1 MRLHSFRVP
10 AIVGAGLAV
19 AVGASLL
26 ATPAA
31 AAPSRLIT
39 EKQLAAIVL
48 MIGVTNMFNRLNATT
63 RQIAG
68 AWG

>member
-1 MRLHSFRVP
+1 
-10 AIVGAGLAV
+10 
-19 AVGASLL
+19 
-26 ATPAA
+26 
-31 AAPSRLIT
+31 
-39 EKQLAAIVL
+39 AIVL

>member
-1 MRLHSFRVP
+1 MMR
-10 AIVGAGLAV
+10 IVDIIY
-19 AVGASLL
+19 SIPYILL
-26 ATPAA
+26 VVVLLNVFGGQNTKF
-31 AAPSRLIT
+31 LIGW
-39 EKQLAAIVL
+39 LPHIIAAIVL